1 MIWTPNLKECSDRVN
16 LIMPFMKRH
25 IEEEMQMGLLRF
37 KNPNVMFAILSM
49 VFETV

>member
-1 MIWTPNLKECSDRVN
+1 MIYTPNLKECSDSVT
-16 LIMPFMKRH
+16 LMMPFMKKH
-25 IEEEMQMGLLRF
+25 IEEEMQMGMLRF